1 MYNKKV
7 MDHFMNPRNVGEIAN
22 ADGMGEVG
30 NLKCGDIMRIY
41 LKVNPET
48 DVIDDIKFKT
58 FGCGSAVASSSIAT
72 EMILGQTVEEA
83 LKITNKDVL
92 RELGGLPTIK
102 VHCSVLAEQ
111 AFKAAAYDYATKHN
125 KHYAALENY
134 SPEDADHDHDHDHD
148 DDED

>member
-1 MYNKKV
+1 
-7 MDHFMNPRNVGEIAN
+7 MNPRNVGEIAD

-41 LKVNPET
+41 LKINPDT
-48 DVIDDIKFKT
+48 DVIEDIKFKT

-72 EMILGQTVEEA
+72 EMIYGKTVEEA
-83 LKITNKDVL
+83 LKLTNKDVL

-111 AFKAAAYDYATKHN
+111 AFKAAAFDYSTKSG
-125 KHYAALENY
+125 KTYAALEGY
-134 SPEDADHDHDHDHD
+134 EPADDDHHDHDHDE
-148 DDED
+148 DED

>member
-1 MYNKKV
+1 MYNQKV
-7 MDHFMNPRNVGEIAN
+7 MDHFMNPRNVGEIADH
-22 ADGMGEVG
+22 DGMGEVG

-48 DVIDDIKFKT
+48 DVIDIIKFKT

-72 EMILGQTVEEA
+72 EMIMGKTVDEA

-111 AFKAAAYDYATKHN
+111 AFKAAAYDYATRHGKQ
-125 KHYAALENY
+125 YAGLEGY
-134 SPEDADHDHDHDHD
+134 IPGEDDHDHDHD
-148 DDED
+148 DGEED

>member
-7 MDHFMNPRNVGEIAN
+7 MDHFMNPRNVGEIAD

-48 DVIDDIKFKT
+48 DVIEDIKFKT

-72 EMILGQTVEEA
+72 EMIYGKTVEEA
-83 LKITNKDVL
+83 LKLTNKDVL

-102 VHCSVLAEQ
+102 VHCSILAEQ
-111 AFKAAAYDYATKHN
+111 AFKAAAYDYATRHN

-134 SPEDADHDHDHDHD
+134 SPEDAEHDHDHDIA
-148 DDED
+148 DED